1 MLAIVLLCLLMLSA
15 PVSAQELAVITS
27 FPPRMTEAYADLWAK
42 VRPASQIRVLHKNTV
57 AAIDEIAR
65 GNERRFDIFMVS
77 SPEAFELLA
86 QKGAFAYERICGDG
100 PTSVEPFA
108 LSSVGWTR
116 RTDSE
121 LFMPG
126 DWNDLL
132 RAPYQGK
139 IAMARPARSGS
150 THIMIEHLLQIRGW
164 DEGWSYILSLAS
176 NLSTLTAR
184 SFGVPEGVVQ
194 RRFEI
199 GLTLDFLAQS
209 KSDVLEFRYGQP
221 VMLTAARIGILA
233 NGKSPEAACDFV
245 KMVLSPEGQR
255 LLLRPEIARIPIDSD
270 ARKEALALPDRV
282 QDALRLEWIS
292 YDSSVSARRY
302 WAVNTLFDIMI
313 TESLAERKSLWA
325 RVRALEGQVD
335 PAALSSIHADLTSA
349 VTVEPPLIGTHDAG
363 DGLRTTHL
371 TGMSEAQ
378 RRVVERWRS
387 VNASFLQRAHKRLLD
402 LESLAN

>member
-1 MLAIVLLCLLMLSA
+1 
-15 PVSAQELAVITS
+15 
-27 FPPRMTEAYADLWAK
+27 
-42 VRPASQIRVLHKNTV
+42 
-57 AAIDEIAR
+57 
-65 GNERRFDIFMVS
+65 
-77 SPEAFELLA
+77 
-86 QKGAFAYERICGDG
+86 
-100 PTSVEPFA
+100 
-108 LSSVGWTR
+108 
-116 RTDSE
+116 
-121 LFMPG
+121 
-126 DWNDLL
+126 
-132 RAPYQGK
+132 
-139 IAMARPARSGS
+139 
-150 THIMIEHLLQIRGW
+150 
-164 DEGWSYILSLAS
+164 
-176 NLSTLTAR
+176 
-184 SFGVPEGVVQ
+184 
-194 RRFEI
+194 
-199 GLTLDFLAQS
+199 
-209 KSDVLEFRYGQP
+209 
-221 VMLTAARIGILA
+221 MLTAARIGILA

-270 ARKEALALPDRV
+270 ARKEALALPGRV

-387 VNASFLQRAHKRLLD
+387 ANASFLQRAHKRLLD